1 MFSFDFS
8 KGGPWS
14 DKGVESMSKYFEKIE
29 KIVTRQASILQSSKI
44 PQQYEMTEKERELL
58 RAKSQTIKSM
68 STDIEN
74 FKFNTSIAR
83 SMELL
88 NSINKYTN
96 DNDNINEEVLESTVE
111 DYIRL
116 LAPLAP
122 HFAEEQWQKN

>member
-1 MFSFDFS
+1 
-8 KGGPWS
+8 
-14 DKGVESMSKYFEKIE
+14 
-29 KIVTRQASILQSSKI
+29 
-44 PQQYEMTEKERELL
+44 
-58 RAKSQTIKSM
+58 M

-122 HFAEEQWQKN
+122 HFAEEQWQN